1 MSFPN
6 TLLIYFKLSHLEAI
20 YFELS
25 TTFDS
30 QAQQVS
36 DMVEGMGQVSNIS
49 KSTSDALETNMEFLE
64 NTANTK
70 RKEADNLD
78 EVSKDMGYI

>member
-1 MSFPN
+1 
-6 TLLIYFKLSHLEAI
+6 
-20 YFELS
+20 
-25 TTFDS
+25 
-30 QAQQVS
+30 
-36 DMVEGMGQVSNIS
+36 MVEGMGQVSNIS